1 MLLKPFRILYELFV
15 FALQAAFLYGL
26 ALIAAIALI
35 AWAIVVHR
43 EPTTVKEYV
52 TVPATEVVE
61 KIETVKET
69 VTVKTPAKERVC
81 KRIEGCETFPN
92 APNYGRILS
101 YMCMEII
108 SLKSCFMKEF
118 SYFT

>member
-26 ALIAAIALI
+26 ALIAAIAFI
-35 AWAIVVHR
+35 AWMIAEHR

-69 VTVKTPAKERVC
+69 VTVKTPEKELVC
-81 KRIEGCETFPN
+81 ERISGCETFPN
-92 APNYGRILS
+92 APT
-101 YMCMEII
+101 MEEYCP
-108 SLKSCFMKEF
+108 SCVWK
-118 SYFT
+118 